1 MLKANKKTLIIASIV
16 TIMPLFIGLLFWNR
30 LPDVMATHF
39 GMDNEANGWSSKVFA
54 VFGLPLFLV
63 AMEWIMAAVTSQD
76 PRRQNISP
84 KLFTLILWENGYL
97 VLRNDIH
104 GPHVHRD
111 RQLHAQDTAELH
123 DRHKDPMDPGR
134 RGELEQDAPP
144 GRIPVGRGRD
154 PHAPRGAYGI
164 YEYPVVLRDLNCHDD
179 RAVCVF
185 LLAACAG
192 EGRLKPPAYSV
203 RKCIEEI
210 RKKAVTNE
218 RIQRIRDPE
227 PLS

>member
-84 KLFTLILWENGYL
+84 KLFTLILW
-97 VLRNDIH
+97 I
-104 GPHVHRD
+104 
-111 RQLHAQDTAELH
+111 
-123 DRHKDPMDPGR
+123 
-134 RGELEQDAPP
+134 
-144 GRIPVGRGRD
+144 IPVVSIVC
-154 PHAPRGAYGI
+154 GAAI
-164 YEYPVVLRDLNCHDD
+164 YTYNLGMRTDTSFFAMIFMEVMRNFSPS
-179 RAVCVF
+179 
-185 LLAACAG
+185 
-192 EGRLKPPAYSV
+192 YS
-203 RKCIEEI
+203 
-210 RKKAVTNE
+210 T
-218 RIQRIRDPE
+218 
-227 PLS
+227 